1 MELYEGPWV
10 DSAAQ
15 NTLHYVQV
23 FWIENQTGD
32 YYFCIIDGSLLYH
45 LYVEEGVWRD
55 RDRGI
60 DSWATQLGSLI
71 ESLIY

>member
-1 MELYEGPWV
+1 
-10 DSAAQ
+10 
-15 NTLHYVQV
+15 
-23 FWIENQTGD
+23 
-32 YYFCIIDGSLLYH
+32 
-45 LYVEEGVWRD
+45 VEEGVWRD